1 MRLHRFYIEEKIGE
15 QKGIIISD
23 KELIHQLLNVFR
35 FKVGDKVI
43 LFDGSGF
50 EYEAEII
57 LISKKEEELNR
68 LTYEAKRIDTLRNE
82 IVNQIFNKKPKRT
95 YKRNLEVGFK
105 KTRIYA
111 RKK

>member
-1 MRLHRFYIEEKIGE
+1 MNRNIGE
-15 QKGIIISD
+15 LEIIEMRVNNLPQVES
-23 KELIHQLLNVFR
+23 KELTSLSDIYNQLIADKFDVSEELEKLR
-35 FKVGDKVI
+35 FQ
-43 LFDGSGF
+43 
-50 EYEAEII
+50 YAI

-95 YKRNLEVGFK
+95 YERNLEVGFK